1 MAHELEVVNGEA
13 SMIYAA
19 GGGTP
24 WHRLGTPIEDGD
36 PARHSVERALMLAQ
50 MGFEVELWP
59 LEAVGPDGER
69 RACDHRA
76 TVRVDT
82 GEVLGVVGADY
93 QPVQQAQAF
102 APMQPLLD
110 SGVARIETAGV
121 LRGGRD
127 VWMLVRFDDA
137 AFEFGAFEGTEPY
150 GLIANNHTGK
160 RALDLALT
168 RVRVV
173 CANTLG
179 AVQRGE
185 TTKIHHV
192 GNVAERVQEEAERIF
207 EGARRRYAAL
217 ALEFDRLQQTQ
228 ITSADFRRLV
238 LDVAVP
244 LKRDPE
250 TDRITSPRQ
259 TLERR
264 EAIQQA
270 WEGGIE
276 HGGPSAWWAYNGLVE
291 VLDHSPLYNGKA
303 TSRVE
308 SMMRGPIAEA
318 KGRVYD
324 ALLEHARG

>member
-1 MAHELEVVNGEA
+1 
-13 SMIYAA
+13 MIYAA
-19 GGGTP
+19 SGGTP
-24 WHRLGTPIEDGD
+24 WHRLGTPIEKDD
-36 PARHSVERALMLAQ
+36 PARSSVELALMRAQ
-50 MGFEVELWP
+50 MGFGVELWP
-59 LEAVGPDGER
+59 LQAIGPDGER
-69 RACDHRA
+69 VDCEHRA
-76 TVRVDT
+76 TVRQDT
-82 GEVLGVVGADY
+82 REILGVVGADY
-93 QPVQQAQAF
+93 QAVQQVQAF

-121 LRGGRD
+121 LRGGKD
-127 VWMLVRFDDA
+127 VWMLVRFDDE
-137 AFEFGAFEGTEPY
+137 AFEFDAFKGTEPY

-160 RALDLALT
+160 RALDLAMT

-185 TTKIHHV
+185 TTKVNHV
-192 GNVAERVQEEAERIF
+192 GDVAARVQEEADRIF

-217 ALEFDRLQQTQ
+217 ALEFDRLQRAQLSHQ
-228 ITSADFRRLV
+228 DFRRLV
-238 LDVAVP
+238 LDVAAP
-244 LKRDPE
+244 LKRDPM

-291 VLDHSPLYNGKA
+291 VLDHSPLYNGR
-303 TSRVE
+303 TTNRVE
-308 SMMRGPIAEA
+308 SMMRGPIAVA
-318 KGRVYD
+318 KGRVYE
-324 ALLEHARG
+324 ALLDFAQN